1 MQQQYPF
8 QPITGAATTLNIAVT
23 AANQAFTL
31 PSPPANGCTVRLVN
45 VGSQTVFWAY
55 GGATAA
61 VATSTPILPN
71 TVEAFSLP
79 GGVTAI
85 GVIAAATGSTLYATI
100 GEGS

>member
-8 QPITGAATTLNIAVT
+8 QPIAGAATTLNIAVT
-23 AANQAFTL
+23 ASNQEFTL
-31 PSPPANGCTVRLVN
+31 PVPPADGCTVRLVN

-55 GGATAA
+55 GSVTAA
-61 VATSTPILPN
+61 VAKSTPILPN
-71 TVEAFSLP
+71 TVEVFTLP

-85 GVIAAATGSTLYATI
+85 GVIAAATGSTLYATV